1 VNAEHSPIAKKR
13 KEAARKNLRS
23 TGGCARRREDVKGKR
38 EQVLDIMLKDHGG
51 PKERAEKVA
60 ERKWKNNELRQKII
74 ASKVAAPVVADPNAP
89 PEVASV
95 IKNDKKPKARGF
107 ERKFLKDIR
116 EMMEGHKERNNM
128 IQRYL
133 IAQEKRKLLL
143 ELIRRR
149 EVSIAEREGAQ

>member
-1 VNAEHSPIAKKR
+1 MK
-13 KEAARKNLRS
+13 
-23 TGGCARRREDVKGKR
+23 D
-38 EQVLDIMLKDHGG
+38 LDG
-51 PKERAEKVA
+51 PKEPAEKVA

-74 ASKVAAPVVADPNAP
+74 ASKAPSPVVVDPNAP

-95 IKNDKKPKARGF
+95 IKNDRKPKARGF

-116 EMMEGHKERNNM
+116 EMMEGHKERNIM

-133 IAQEKRKLLL
+133 IYQEKRKLLL

-149 EVSIAEREGAQ
+149 EVSIAEREGALR

>member
-1 VNAEHSPIAKKR
+1 
-13 KEAARKNLRS
+13 
-23 TGGCARRREDVKGKR
+23 
-38 EQVLDIMLKDHGG
+38 MLKDHGG
-51 PKERAEKVA
+51 PKEPAEKVA